1 MIMTNLFKAAAVTAL
16 ISIFWSCTEDVT
28 VPDDGIRPSG
38 SAVKGFY
45 LLNEGSW
52 GHNNATLDYF
62 DLSSGTYTRDCFS
75 TANPDLEYGLGDVG
89 NDIFISGDLLFIIMN
104 SSNIVE
110 IASASDARHIAEVP
124 VPNCRYGTVA
134 DGFLYVTSYAD
145 DGTLYK
151 ISLDGYK
158 IEGTL
163 KVGYEPEQLHYHDG
177 FIYVLNSGGYHAP
190 DYDDTIT
197 VVDTETFTVEKTVQ
211 TGFRNLSKIICM
223 GDVEY
228 ITSAGDYGEDP
239 GAVFSY
245 DPASGEISLIH
256 GQSVSN
262 WCLSGNIIYTQS
274 VTYDESW
281 NAGTSFGTIKDAVF
295 SDSDFLDLEGISLK
309 SCYGLAANP
318 ETGELVVCDAGDYK
332 AEGSVYYFN
341 ADGSLSWSHTAGVCP
356 SKVCWVY
363 SE

>member
-1 MIMTNLFKAAAVTAL
+1 MADN
-16 ISIFWSCTEDVT
+16 
-28 VPDDGIRPSG
+28 
-38 SAVKGFY
+38 SAVVLPSLPNSIEAEQNVLCCILRNASIQLDIISELEPEDFY
-45 LLNEGSW
+45 QTN
-52 GHNNATLDYF
+52 HRIIF
-62 DLSSGTYTRDCFS
+62 D
-75 TANPDLEYGLGDVG
+75 A
-89 NDIFISGDLLFIIMN
+89 MK
-104 SSNIVE
+104 E
-110 IASASDARHIAEVP
+110 IARKTHKVDNEYRS
-124 VPNCRYGTVA
+124 NTVSFA
-134 DGFLYVTSYAD
+134 
-145 DGTLYK
+145 
-151 ISLDGYK
+151 
-158 IEGTL
+158 
-163 KVGYEPEQLHYHDG
+163 
-177 FIYVLNSGGYHAP
+177 
-190 DYDDTIT
+190 T
-197 VVDTETFTVEKTVQ
+197 VVDALR
-211 TGFRNLSKIICM
+211 RNGKLQQV

-245 DPASGEISLIH
+245 NPASGEISLIH

-295 SDSDFLDLEGISLK
+295 SDSDFLELEGISLK

-318 ETGELVVCDAGDYK
+318 ETGELVVCDAGDYT

-341 ADGSLSWSHTAGVCP
+341 ADGSLSWSHAAGVCP